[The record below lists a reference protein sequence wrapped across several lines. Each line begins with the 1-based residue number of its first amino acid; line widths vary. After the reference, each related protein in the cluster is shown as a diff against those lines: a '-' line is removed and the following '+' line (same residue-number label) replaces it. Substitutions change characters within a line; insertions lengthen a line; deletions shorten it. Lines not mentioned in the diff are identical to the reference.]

1 MDPESYFS
9 ASTKPRIIS
18 SSFVY
23 KLTVFYF
30 EVFKCRSECFEVIL
44 GFHLIFLMLPVFYI
58 SCLHSPV
65 CQSWRINEK

>member
-44 GFHLIFLMLPVFYI
+44 GFHLIFLMLPVFTYPVYI
-58 SCLHSPV
+58 HQFV
-65 CQSWRINEK
+65 KVGG